1 MNYKKII
8 NEYLNYLQL
17 CDEDETVYEAA
28 CSLLPKLKLT
38 DDDLYG
44 SLIETANSHTGL
56 KKSIIQ
62 EFILYFQ
69 QNHEQERAPQDYQ
82 E

>member
-17 CDEDETVYEAA
+17 CDEDETTHEIA

-38 DDDLYG
+38 NDNLYNN
-44 SLIETANSHTGL
+44 LIEAANSYTGL

-69 QNHEQERAPQDYQ
+69 QNYEQERAPQDYQ

>member
-1 MNYKKII
+1 MNYKKIV
-8 NEYLNYLQL
+8 NECLNYLQL
-17 CDEDETVYEAA
+17 CDEDEITYEMA
-28 CSLLPKLKLT
+28 CSLLPKLKPT
-38 DDDLYG
+38 NDNLYD
-44 SLIETANSHTGL
+44 SLVEVSNKHTGL

-69 QNHEQERAPQDYQ
+69 QNHEQERTPQDYQ